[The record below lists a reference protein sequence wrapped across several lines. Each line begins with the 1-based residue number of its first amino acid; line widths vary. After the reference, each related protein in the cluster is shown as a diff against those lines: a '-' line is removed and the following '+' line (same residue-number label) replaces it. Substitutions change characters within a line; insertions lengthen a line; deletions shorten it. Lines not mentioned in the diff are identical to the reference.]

1 MTDQNPSMHLTVEE
15 TAQNLAA
22 FAVDRTDLKTILH
35 SLPPESGPNRVT
47 LEYEL
52 GMLKILT
59 VGWGISFFMPV
70 SDKNKPL
77 LSEAFWQMI
86 QESLEIFPHLRKPR
100 PVSPL
105 IISRSSRNG

>member
-59 VGWGISFFMPV
+59 VGWGISF
-70 SDKNKPL
+70 SC
-77 LSEAFWQMI
+77 LSAT
-86 QESLEIFPHLRKPR
+86 KTN
-100 PVSPL
+100 
-105 IISRSSRNG
+105 RSCLKRSGR